1 MDLMTAVNTVLKQKY
16 ADFSGRARRSE
27 YWYFALAYTIA
38 LIGIEIVAFILTAIA
53 KPLGILGFLVLAVV
67 LIGIIVPSL
76 AVSVRRLHDTGKS
89 GWFLLIGLIPFV
101 GGLILLIFTVM
112 DSTPG
117 PNQYG
122 PNPKE
127 GGYGTPPPGYAAP
140 AV

>member
-1 MDLMTAVNTVLKQKY
+1 MTAVNTVLKQKY

-27 YWYFALAYTIA
+27 YWYWTLAVFVA
-38 LIGIEIVAFILTAIA
+38 VLGLEIVGLVLAAIA
-53 KPLGILGFLVLAVV
+53 KPLGIIVLLALVVGSLA
-67 LIGIIVPSL
+67 LIVPGL

-89 GWFLLIGLIPFV
+89 GWLLLLGIIPF
-101 GGLILLIFTVM
+101 GGLVVLVFMCL

-127 GGYGTPPPGYAAP
+127 GGYGPPPPGYAAP
-140 AV
+140 TA